1 MHGKMD
7 CMLNDHFKS
16 PPYPLH
22 TNRELGLMLRGEKP
36 LSVFSD
42 AYGHF
47 PEAVLRYLRMFDA
60 HVDRGIFLKREYVS
74 LESGNRPGT
83 HVICY
88 ALPGQEWRI
97 DAIIELR
104 KKLEAWNSELERTEG
119 SLLGY
124 SDWQND
130 WWIERYNARR

>member
-1 MHGKMD
+1 
-7 CMLNDHFKS
+7 MLNDYLKS
-16 PPYPLH
+16 LPYRLH
-22 TNRELGLMLRGEKP
+22 TNRELGMMLRGEKP

-47 PEAVLRYLRMFDA
+47 PEAVLRYLRMFDV
-60 HVDRGIFLKREYVS
+60 HVDRGAFVKREYVY
-74 LESGNRPGT
+74 LDRGNRPGS
-83 HVICY
+83 HVFCY
-88 ALPGQEWRI
+88 ALPDQEWRI

-104 KKLEAWNSELERTEG
+104 ENFERWNSEMERAEG

-130 WWIERYNARR
+130 WWIERYNERLSR